1 MVTGHS
7 WVNRT
12 PNMDVSVL
20 GTWNTCN
27 SGLMTR
33 ADKLWACIVQRRF
46 KRLAQRGRCSLLYGL
61 MPRDIHKIFPPSC
74 PGGPRN
80 PRRRRGRS
88 RIGTYVPFLYTPN
101 RSATPRLARFAKAPA
116 ARSTTRLASP
126 CAFRLTALLTVLPT
140 FDTTLGICKAPPY

>member
-1 MVTGHS
+1 MAGIKNSIGLIPVVTGRS

-46 KRLAQRGRCSLLYGL
+46 KRLARRGCRSLLYGL
-61 MPRDIHKIFPPSC
+61 TPRDIHRIFPPRC

-88 RIGTYVPFLYTPN
+88 RIGTYIPFFTHPIDQ
-101 RSATPRLARFAKAPA
+101 PRLVWPVSLNDQLHG
-116 ARSTTRLASP
+116 RSRGWQ
-126 CAFRLTALLTVLPT
+126 LLVLSV
-140 FDTTLGICKAPPY
+140 